1 MHFYFDTDET
11 RCFLEELPS
20 DTIVEGKLAS
30 GRKGHLSFCWLGLAV
45 WEHETDPLLGHYSCL
60 LWDEA
65 TSRYVDE
72 SEIGIHVEVQVS
84 SGIMQFLVLA
94 M

>member
-20 DTIVEGKLAS
+20 DTIVEGKLS
-30 GRKGHLSFCWLGLAV
+30 LLRRQDRLYWQRLAV
-45 WEHETDPLLGHYSCL
+45 WEHEADPLLGHYSCL

-94 M
+94 I